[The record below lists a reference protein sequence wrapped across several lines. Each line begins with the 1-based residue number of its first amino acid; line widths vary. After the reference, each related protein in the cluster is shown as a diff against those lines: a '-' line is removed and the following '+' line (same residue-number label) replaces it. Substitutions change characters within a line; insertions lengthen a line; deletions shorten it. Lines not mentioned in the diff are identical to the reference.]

1 MSLINALF
9 TFTSQHTRFEHPW
22 RLPFGSNVMDGLNV
36 TYALGV
42 SVSFSMDVV
51 VYVLGMCMRQ
61 MLVSWLSVLPV
72 PLPLLSWRALM
83 HLAAFGTLS
92 SPLLLCYTRTSTSTI
107 SQDKLGFSDFLQ
119 ILLQIR
125 ENNLKKKNPR
135 TDRGMSI
142 KEPFWK
148 PQEKNHSYKS
158 QSCQALVCRRDD
170 WPQHHPVALYYFWF
184 LHSSIALFA
193 ETHLSHSRRWT
204 PSYHRGCVWK
214 CDNILFWKGADSLL
228 KSVQ

>member
-1 MSLINALF
+1 MSLINSLF

-125 ENNLKKKNPR
+125 ENNLKKKTLHR
-135 TDRGMSI
+135 QRHEYKRAFLEASG
-142 KEPFWK
+142 KEPLIQK
-148 PQEKNHSYKS
+148 PELPG
-158 QSCQALVCRRDD
+158 SCLSTWWLASASSCRTVLLLV
-170 WPQHHPVALYYFWF
+170 F
-184 LHSSIALFA
+184 ALFNS
-193 ETHLSHSRRWT
+193 TLCWNSFIT
-204 PSYHRGCVWK
+204 
-214 CDNILFWKGADSLL
+214 
-228 KSVQ
+228 